1 MSENTSLNS
10 FYSQLYSA
18 FKEAFPKSKGF
29 NGQNCFSDRSLLLI
43 NFILGLKVHKQTN
56 EFWRENKKNVDKIRE
71 KIIELQS
78 KANKYKTYSIIDSFN
93 KLRNSETQ
101 LTGQVMVS
109 NDDNNIE
116 ILEQT
121 IHTIESNESQ
131 NILNE
136 LSQDSVDSTI
146 ETQEIIDSSVT
157 TARQTPDEEKVKQE
171 LNETNEEIF
180 KLRKAK
186 ELELAQNDYS
196 IKIKNLM
203 KTKKRITSQ

>member
-1 MSENTSLNS
+1 
-10 FYSQLYSA
+10 
-18 FKEAFPKSKGF
+18 
-29 NGQNCFSDRSLLLI
+29 
-43 NFILGLKVHKQTN
+43 
-56 EFWRENKKNVDKIRE
+56 
-71 KIIELQS
+71 LQS

>member
-1 MSENTSLNS
+1 
-10 FYSQLYSA
+10 
-18 FKEAFPKSKGF
+18 
-29 NGQNCFSDRSLLLI
+29 
-43 NFILGLKVHKQTN
+43 
-56 EFWRENKKNVDKIRE
+56 
-71 KIIELQS
+71 LQS

-121 IHTIESNESQ
+121 IHTIESNESP

-186 ELELAQNDYS
+186 ELGLAQNDYS